1 MRNKL
6 IILFLIF
13 GAFCSA
19 LTLQGKANE
28 QLPDNLITDDA
39 VYQYTFTDFD
49 KACLIMKELR
59 KRGNL
64 SPYTLDMTEGDLYYN
79 TGNTYLALKFYN
91 QALDSDSARLNP
103 RNEMKVLH
111 RLISC
116 YDYLKLDAQKS
127 ECVELLLKKAKECGD
142 RAMHSTALFELG
154 KMMYYQGENERAYK
168 YLYEAL
174 SMMENADY
182 DLKYD
187 NLRYYYNTII
197 LYLLWDERL
206 TEALD
211 ALDKLEATILSETGK
226 ETYMS
231 GLKEKELKRLYAN
244 RAVALARL
252 NRTEEADECYRKFL
266 SFGDS
271 KDNYLIVPYLFKR
284 GRYDEVIKLN
294 VEREKEYAA
303 AGDTINYYMASI
315 RHSLGRAYFIKGN
328 YKEAA
333 LQFARLAELRDSLK
347 EREQRS
353 AAISLATAYDLSR
366 KDMQIEKDAAKLR
379 VRNILLWTMSAIVL
393 ILAFTIWQIW
403 RHHLIIK
410 RNNRIQTRTIE
421 ELLESKAK
429 LEKEKNPPLPEENP
443 AGNST
448 ADECS
453 DFARICRLIDDNLF
467 REPELSRDD
476 IIRMARIPKNKFA
489 QLFKENTGMSFT
501 DYVNGKRMEHAAYL
515 LKNNPQFTIEAIA
528 KEVGLS
534 NAQFYKL
541 FQKKFGITPSA
552 FRSNLSTNDLVKK

>member
-1 MRNKL
+1 M
-6 IILFLIF
+6 FLIF

-19 LTLQGKANE
+19 LPLQGKANE

-127 ECVELLLKKAKECGD
+127 ERVELLLKKAKECGD

-154 KMMYYQGENERAYK
+154 KMMYYQGENESAYK

-174 SMMENADY
+174 SMMENTDY

-187 NLRYYYNTII
+187 NLRYYYNTIV

-206 TEALD
+206 AEALD

-294 VEREKEYAA
+294 AEREKEYAA
-303 AGDTINYYMASI
+303 AGDTINYYMTSI
-315 RHSLGRAYFIKGN
+315 RHSLGRAYFIKGD

-353 AAISLATAYDLSR
+353 AAISLATAYNLSR
-366 KDMQIEKDAAKLR
+366 KDIQIEKDAAKLR

-421 ELLESKAK
+421 ELLESKAR
-429 LEKEKNPPLPEENP
+429 LEKEKNPPWPEENP

-467 REPELSRDD
+467 REPKLSRDD
-476 IIRMARIPKNKFA
+476 IIRIARIPKNKFA

-528 KEVGLS
+528 KEVELS

-552 FRSNLSTNDLVKK
+552 FRSNLSTNDLIKK

>member
-1 MRNKL
+1 M

-19 LTLQGKANE
+19 LPLQGKANE

-127 ECVELLLKKAKECGD
+127 ERVELLLKKAKECGD

-154 KMMYYQGENERAYK
+154 KMMYYQGENESAYK

-174 SMMENADY
+174 SMMENTDY

-206 TEALD
+206 AEALD

-226 ETYMS
+226 ETYKS

-294 VEREKEYAA
+294 AEREKEYAA
-303 AGDTINYYMASI
+303 AGDTINYYMTSI
-315 RHSLGRAYFIKGN
+315 RHSLGRAYFIKGD

-353 AAISLATAYDLSR
+353 AAISLATAYNLSR
-366 KDMQIEKDAAKLR
+366 KDIQIEKDAAKLR

-421 ELLESKAK
+421 ELLESKAR
-429 LEKEKNPPLPEENP
+429 LEKEKNPPWPEENP

-467 REPELSRDD
+467 REPKLSRDD
-476 IIRMARIPKNKFA
+476 IIRIARIPKNKFA

-528 KEVGLS
+528 KEVELS

-552 FRSNLSTNDLVKK
+552 FRSNLSTNDLIKK

>member
-1 MRNKL
+1 
-6 IILFLIF
+6 
-13 GAFCSA
+13 
-19 LTLQGKANE
+19 
-28 QLPDNLITDDA
+28 
-39 VYQYTFTDFD
+39 
-49 KACLIMKELR
+49 MKELR

-79 TGNTYLALKFYN
+79 TGNTHLALKFYN

-116 YDYLKLDAQKS
+116 YGYLKLDAQKS
-127 ECVELLLKKAKECGD
+127 ERVELLLKKAKECGD

-174 SMMENADY
+174 SMMENTDY

-187 NLRYYYNTII
+187 NLRYYYNTIV

-206 TEALD
+206 AEALD

-252 NRTEEADECYRKFL
+252 NRTEEADKCYRKFL

-294 VEREKEYAA
+294 AEREKEYAA
-303 AGDTINYYMASI
+303 AGDTINYYMTSI
-315 RHSLGRAYFIKGN
+315 RHSLGRAHFIKGD

-347 EREQRS
+347 AREQRS

-366 KDMQIEKDAAKLR
+366 KNMQIEKDAAKLR

-410 RNNRIQTRTIE
+410 RNNRIQTRIIE
-421 ELLESKAK
+421 ELLESKARLK
-429 LEKEKNPPLPEENP
+429 KEKNPPLPEENP

-453 DFARICRLIDDNLF
+453 DFAHICRLIDDNLF
-467 REPELSRDD
+467 REPKLSRDD

-541 FQKKFGITPSA
+541 FQKEFGITPSA
-552 FRSNLSTNDLVKK
+552 FRSNLSTNDLVEK

>member
-1 MRNKL
+1 MRDKF

-19 LTLQGKANE
+19 LPLQGKANE

-79 TGNTYLALKFYN
+79 TGNTHLALKFYN

-127 ECVELLLKKAKECGD
+127 ERVELLLKKAKECGD

-174 SMMENADY
+174 SMMENTDY

-187 NLRYYYNTII
+187 NLRYYYNTIV

-206 TEALD
+206 AEALD

-252 NRTEEADECYRKFL
+252 NRTEEADKCYRKFL

-294 VEREKEYAA
+294 AEREKEYAA
-303 AGDTINYYMASI
+303 AGDTINYYMTSI
-315 RHSLGRAYFIKGN
+315 RHSLGRAHFIKGD

-353 AAISLATAYDLSR
+353 AAISLATAYNLSR
-366 KDMQIEKDAAKLR
+366 KDIQIEKDAAKLR

-410 RNNRIQTRTIE
+410 RNNRIQTRIIE
-421 ELLESKAK
+421 ELLESKARLK
-429 LEKEKNPPLPEENP
+429 KEKKPPLPEENP

-453 DFARICRLIDDNLF
+453 DFAHICRLIDDNLF
-467 REPELSRDD
+467 REPKLSRDD

-528 KEVGLS
+528 KEVELS

-552 FRSNLSTNDLVKK
+552 FRSNLSTNDLVEK

>member
-1 MRNKL
+1 M
-6 IILFLIF
+6 FLIF

-19 LTLQGKANE
+19 LPLQGKANE

-127 ECVELLLKKAKECGD
+127 ERVELLLKKAKECGD

-154 KMMYYQGENERAYK
+154 KMMYYQGENESAYK

-174 SMMENADY
+174 SMMENTDY

-206 TEALD
+206 AEALD

-294 VEREKEYAA
+294 AEREKEYAA
-303 AGDTINYYMASI
+303 AGDTINYYMTSI
-315 RHSLGRAYFIKGN
+315 RHSLGRAYFIKGD

-353 AAISLATAYDLSR
+353 AAISLATAYNLSR
-366 KDMQIEKDAAKLR
+366 KDIQIEKDAAKLR

-421 ELLESKAK
+421 ELLESKAR
-429 LEKEKNPPLPEENP
+429 LEKEKNPPWPEENP

-467 REPELSRDD
+467 REPKLSRDD
-476 IIRMARIPKNKFA
+476 IIRIARIPKNKFA

-528 KEVGLS
+528 KEVELS

-552 FRSNLSTNDLVKK
+552 FRSNLSTNDLIKK